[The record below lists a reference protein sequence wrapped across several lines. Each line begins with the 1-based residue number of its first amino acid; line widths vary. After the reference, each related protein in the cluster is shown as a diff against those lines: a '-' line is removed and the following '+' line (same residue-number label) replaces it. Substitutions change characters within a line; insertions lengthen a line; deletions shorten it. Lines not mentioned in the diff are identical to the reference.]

1 MANTK
6 SKIKKGMC
14 GSRNGRGRHEYT
26 EILKIDSKKIRRR
39 QDKQEIKQE
48 CDLLNHLIKF

>member
-6 SKIKKGMC
+6 NKIKRGMC
-14 GSRNGRGRHEYT
+14 GSRNGRGRCEYT

-48 CDLLNHLIKF
+48 CDL